1 MYTAGRLSTPESKK
15 SSPFLRRVK
24 WRKAMYHNKIDTL
37 HLVRVVTSGQI
48 INSKFFPLGTWCHPL
63 MWFETQSTV
72 KRKVFTNF
80 AMQTTFANFFTNLSI
95 RKLLVWWQWRSVASS
110 KALPWYF
117 WLLILSYLSKKNQ
130 EVNSYK
136 CQGVVVGGFY
146 TTHGKLASGFTN
158 MALYIWTGWGL
169 WLTPFSAIQKQ
180 QIIEQ

>member
-37 HLVRVVTSGQI
+37 HLVRVVTSGQM

-80 AMQTTFANFFTNLSI
+80 AMQSQAIIAKFSQICLFGNCLCGGNDGKWPALNHKARFVTYSAYSLCVLLTF
-95 RKLLVWWQWRSVASS
+95 WM
-110 KALPWYF
+110 ALPWYF
-117 WLLILSYLSKKNQ
+117 DY
-130 EVNSYK
+130 
-136 CQGVVVGGFY
+136 
-146 TTHGKLASGFTN
+146 
-158 MALYIWTGWGL
+158 
-169 WLTPFSAIQKQ
+169 
-180 QIIEQ
+180 